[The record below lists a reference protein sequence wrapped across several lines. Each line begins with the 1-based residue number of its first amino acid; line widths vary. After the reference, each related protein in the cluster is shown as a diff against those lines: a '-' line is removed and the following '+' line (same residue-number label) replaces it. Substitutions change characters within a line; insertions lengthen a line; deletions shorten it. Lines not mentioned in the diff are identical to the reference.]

1 MNYLNEI
8 AIIIPSLDPDEKLL
22 NLLSKLKA
30 TGFSNLILIND
41 GSSNKY
47 RNYYEIAKDKYNCI
61 VLTHSVNLGKGRA
74 LKNAFNYV
82 LTELPNCIGAVTV
95 DSDGQHSIEDI
106 IECSIAT
113 AKFKDN
119 LILGCRDF
127 SSKSENVPFRSRF
140 GNIMTHN
147 VLKLLCGID
156 IPDTQTGL
164 RGFSRNLLQTFIV
177 TKGERFEYEMNMIL
191 DAKENNI
198 DIKIIPI
205 KTIYIEENKTSHFN
219 PLKDSIKIYSV
230 FGKFLFSSLSS
241 FLIDISLFT
250 FFIFLLKSS
259 NFNLNLYILIATI
272 FSRVLSSIFNFLV
285 NKNIV
290 FKNKGSNINVLLKY
304 FTLFTCQ
311 LLASAGLVTFLFE
324 LTQINESMLKI
335 IVDMFLFLISFKI
348 QREWVFKN
356 V

>member
-1 MNYLNEI
+1 MDYLNEI

-22 NLLSKLKA
+22 KLLSNLKS
-30 TGFSNLILIND
+30 TGFSNLILVND
-41 GSSNKY
+41 GSESKY
-47 RNYYEIAKDKYNCI
+47 KNYYEIAKDKYKCI

-82 LTELPNCIGAVTV
+82 LTELPNCTGAVTV

-119 LILGCRDF
+119 LIMGCRDF
-127 SSKSENVPFRSRF
+127 SSKSQNVPFRSRF
-140 GNIMTHN
+140 GNIMTHK
-147 VLKLLCGID
+147 VLKTLCGVD

-164 RGFSRNLLQTFIV
+164 RGFSRKLLQTFMV
-177 TKGERFEYEMNMIL
+177 TKGERFEFEMNMIL

-198 DIKIIPI
+198 DIKVIPI

-230 FGKFLFSSLSS
+230 FGKFLVSSLSS
-241 FLIDISLFT
+241 FFIDILLFT
-250 FFIFLLKSS
+250 FFILLLK
-259 NFNLNLYILIATI
+259 NTNLNSNLYILIATI

-290 FKNKGSNINVLLKY
+290 FKNKDSNINVFIKY
-304 FTLFTCQ
+304 FALFTCQ
-311 LLASAGLVTFLFE
+311 LLASAGLVTLLFK

>member
-22 NLLSKLKA
+22 NLLKKLKA
-30 TGFSNLILIND
+30 TGFTNLILVND
-41 GSSNKY
+41 GSSSKY

-82 LTELPNCIGAVTV
+82 LTELPNCTGAVTV

-119 LILGCRDF
+119 LIMGCRDF

-147 VLKLLCGID
+147 VLKLLCGIN

-164 RGFSRNLLQTFIV
+164 RGFSRKLLQTFMV
-177 TKGERFEYEMNMIL
+177 TKGERFEFEMNMIL

-198 DIKIIPI
+198 DIKVIPI

-250 FFIFLLKSS
+250 FFIFLLKNM
-259 NFNLNLYILIATI
+259 NFNSNLYILIATI
-272 FSRVLSSIFNFLV
+272 FSRVISSIFNFLV

-290 FKNKGSNINVLLKY
+290 FKNKGSNINVFIKY

-311 LLASAGLVTFLFE
+311 LLASAGLVTLLFN